1 MALLRELKKIISP
14 SVVLPFLMAPVWSK
28 DLICPHSVPLAELC
42 SCCGIPVVNVIKNV
56 RLNYFLLSP
65 QHSCLQCMRRVCA
78 FPCSLYLC
86 RDCCHSWFFR
96 PRVFCLCQCC
106 VQDMRN
112 ARFLTQ
118 GSGDFPVVIAVEM
131 LPCSVVEIELVSI
144 KFWVTCCPLHS
155 GKTAG
160 RVMFYE
166 AVIWFNSDL
175 FWS

>member
-1 MALLRELKKIISP
+1 
-14 SVVLPFLMAPVWSK
+14 
-28 DLICPHSVPLAELC
+28 
-42 SCCGIPVVNVIKNV
+42 
-56 RLNYFLLSP
+56 
-65 QHSCLQCMRRVCA
+65 
-78 FPCSLYLC
+78 
-86 RDCCHSWFFR
+86 
-96 PRVFCLCQCC
+96 
-106 VQDMRN
+106 MRN
-112 ARFLTQ
+112 AGFLTQ

-144 KFWVTCCPLHS
+144 KFWVTCCSLHS